1 VSEAEARPGLAEAPC
16 AVECHR
22 LRYRF
27 GAQAAVDGIDVDV
40 GTGEIFGLLGPNGA
54 GKTTTIRILTTLL
67 PVQEGTAAIFG
78 VDVARHPIQVRRLV
92 GYVPQQLS
100 ADATLT
106 GRENVGLFARLFD
119 VPRRERKDRVDE
131 ALAMMGV
138 DGAADRLV
146 STYSGGMV
154 RRLELAQALVS
165 RPRLLV
171 LDEPTIG
178 LDPIG
183 RDNVWERVL
192 ALRASGMTVL
202 MTTHYMDE
210 ADELCDRVALMH
222 GGRIQALG
230 SPNDLKASLG
240 NGASLEDVFRHF
252 AGRSLA
258 DDEGGDS
265 FREVRSTRRTAGR
278 LG

>member
-1 VSEAEARPGLAEAPC
+1 MSEAEARPGPAEAPR
-16 AVECHR
+16 AVECHG

-119 VPRRERKDRVDE
+119 VPRRERKERVDE

-146 STYSGGMV
+146 STYSGGMT
-154 RRLELAQALVS
+154 AQPPGVLKVHLFQERFPITRQILVTGS
-165 RPRLLV
+165 VSAVEDIGVAANESLV
-171 LDEPTIG
+171 AFFHISEARHIA
-178 LDPIG
+178 IAAHQSFG
-183 RDNVWERVL
+183 RM
-192 ALRASGMTVL
+192 SM
-202 MTTHYMDE
+202 
-210 ADELCDRVALMH
+210 
-222 GGRIQALG
+222 
-230 SPNDLKASLG
+230 ASLG
-240 NGASLEDVFRHF
+240 NDASLEDVFRHF

-258 DDEGGDS
+258 DDEGGES

-278 LG
+278 MG